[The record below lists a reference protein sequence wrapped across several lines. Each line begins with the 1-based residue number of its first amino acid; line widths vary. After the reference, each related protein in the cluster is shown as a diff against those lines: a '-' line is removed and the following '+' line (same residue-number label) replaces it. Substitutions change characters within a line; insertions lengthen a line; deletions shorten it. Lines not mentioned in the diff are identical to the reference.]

1 MKKILSLAFILLLIF
16 SCETNDAKDY
26 GYYSVARPILMT
38 KDELRSSVE
47 ILGPQSILNQ
57 GKIYY
62 YDGYIFIND
71 KNEGVHIIDNTNPS
85 SPQAIAY
92 IKIPGNEDISI
103 KDNYLFAD
111 SAVDLVVFDISN
123 MNMIQEVS
131 RLEDVFNI
139 YDFNIPLDIDIV
151 EYGDFNYNEN
161 IIVGWDV
168 VLERREINDE
178 EIVFFWDTAV
188 TNGAGENVGVGGSL
202 ARFQIVDDYLYTV
215 GDSELD
221 IFDISNLSNPSHSG
235 NMYAGWNI
243 ETMFYVDD
251 YLYLGGTNGMFI
263 YNIQNRTQPTYTSE
277 FTHWEGCDPVVVDG
291 NYAYLTLRG
300 GNLCGQQES
309 VLEVIDVSDKTNPV
323 LVGQYTMENPYGL
336 GFKENSLF
344 VCDGTAGLKIYD
356 KSNPLELQMTENFA
370 TVQGRDVI
378 PLDDIL
384 LLISEDYLYQ
394 YEYSGN
400 SVNLISTYQF

>member
-1 MKKILSLAFILLLIF
+1 MKKIFSLVLVLVLVF
-16 SCETNDAKDY
+16 SCDSNDTKEYEYYNVAK
-26 GYYSVARPILMT
+26 PILMS
-38 KDELRSSVE
+38 KAELRTSVE

-62 YDGYIFIND
+62 YNNYIFIND
-71 KNEGVHIIDNTNPS
+71 ENAGVHVIDNTNPS
-85 SPQAIAY
+85 APQAIAY

-103 KDNYLFAD
+103 KNNYLFAD

-123 MNMIQEVS
+123 INVIQEVS
-131 RLEDVFNI
+131 RLEDVFNV
-139 YDFNIPLDIDIV
+139 YDYNIPTDVDIV

-168 VLERREINDE
+168 TLERREVNQDDI
-178 EIVFFWDTAV
+178 ILWDGA
-188 TNGAGENVGVGGSL
+188 TNESGGDTVGVGGSL
-202 ARFQIVDDYLYTV
+202 ARFQIVDTYLYTV
-215 GDSELD
+215 GENELD
-221 IFDISNLSNPSHSG
+221 IFDITNLSNPSHTG

-243 ETMFYVDD
+243 ETLFYADD

-263 YNIQNRTQPTYTSE
+263 YDIHDRTQPLYTSE

-300 GNLCGQQES
+300 GNLCGQEES
-309 VLEVIDVSDKTNPV
+309 ILEVIDVSDKTSPV

-336 GFKENSLF
+336 GIKDNALF
-344 VCDGTAGLKIYD
+344 VCDGTAGLKIFD
-356 KSNPLELQMTENFA
+356 KSNPLELQMIENFA
-370 TVQGRDVI
+370 NVQGKDVI
-378 PLDDIL
+378 PLEDVL

-394 YEYSGN
+394 YEYNGN
-400 SVNLISTYQF
+400 SVNLISAYQF